1 MRVAIVSD
9 IHGNRQAL
17 ETVLEAVD
25 ASTCEELWCLG
36 DVVGYGADPDP
47 CIELIRS
54 RSVICLCGNH
64 DLAATGALAL
74 ADFSPGARVAAE
86 WTRATLSDASIAYL
100 RSLTPMNE
108 EASVALYH
116 GSPRDPVWEY
126 VASVALADACMDIQA
141 RRVCLVGHTHVA
153 LSFWRPDGAMAQ
165 GERRGDGDLLDV
177 RNGRWL
183 MNPGS
188 VGQPRDG
195 DPRAAW
201 LELDL
206 DACTAAFHRVP
217 YDVAGAAAAILAA
230 GLPESLAMR
239 LRFGQ

>member
-36 DVVGYGADPDP
+36 DVVGYGADPDA
-47 CIELIRS
+47 CIEMIRA
-54 RSVICLCGNH
+54 RAVICLCGNH
-64 DLAATGALAL
+64 DLAVTGVLDL

-86 WTRATLSDASIAYL
+86 WTRATVSATSIAYL
-100 RSLTPMNE
+100 RSLAPRNE
-108 EASVALYH
+108 EESVALYH
-116 GSPRDPVWEY
+116 ASPRDPVWEY
-126 VASVALADACMDIQA
+126 VASVALADVCMDTQA
-141 RRVCLVGHTHVA
+141 RRVCLVGHTHFP
-153 LSFWRPDGAMAQ
+153 LSFWRPDGGMAQ
-165 GERRGDGDLLDV
+165 GERRGDGDLVDIGD
-177 RNGRWL
+177 GRWL

-188 VGQPRDG
+188 VGQPRDH

-206 DACTAAFHRVP
+206 DAWTAAFHRVT

-230 GLPESLAMR
+230 GLPESLAAR